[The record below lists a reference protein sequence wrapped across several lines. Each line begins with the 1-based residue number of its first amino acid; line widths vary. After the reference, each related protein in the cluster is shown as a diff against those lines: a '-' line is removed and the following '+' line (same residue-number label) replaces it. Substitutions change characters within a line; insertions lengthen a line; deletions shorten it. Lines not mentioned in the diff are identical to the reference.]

1 VLGAGKQSRADRY
14 CCRFRGMYKVVH
26 DILDLRLRR
35 LLTAGMLTDKT
46 VGGNVGVDFAFAR
59 YVQMQESQIKY
70 R

>member
-1 VLGAGKQSRADRY
+1 
-14 CCRFRGMYKVVH
+14 MYKVVH